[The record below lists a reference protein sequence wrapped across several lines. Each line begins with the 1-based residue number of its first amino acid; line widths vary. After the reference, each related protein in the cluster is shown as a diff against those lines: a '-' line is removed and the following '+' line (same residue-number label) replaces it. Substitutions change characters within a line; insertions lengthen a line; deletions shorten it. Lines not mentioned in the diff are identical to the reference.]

1 MLRVW
6 DRAYAQLSVCLR
18 LATGSGTS
26 VMRFTSAD
34 QLSLNKRVRGEDK
47 ILKLEEIR
55 FDSWLTRRH
64 SFKKSVISAA
74 ISYGDVWRSFPLTA
88 SVSRALADDFTGRS
102 ASQSVDETG
111 RSYQDRRMSRSGSEQ
126 VPRRPRYY

>member
-1 MLRVW
+1 
-6 DRAYAQLSVCLR
+6 
-18 LATGSGTS
+18 
-26 VMRFTSAD
+26 MRFTSVD

-47 ILKLEEIR
+47 ILKLEEMR
-55 FDSWLTRRH
+55 FDAWLTRRH

-126 VPRRPRYY
+126 MPRRPRYY